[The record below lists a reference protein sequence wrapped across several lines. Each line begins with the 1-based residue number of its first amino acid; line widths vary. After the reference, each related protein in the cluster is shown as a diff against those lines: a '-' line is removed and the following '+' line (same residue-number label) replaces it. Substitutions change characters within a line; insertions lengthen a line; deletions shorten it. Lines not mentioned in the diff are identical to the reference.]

1 MLMVCINTLP
11 RLCPIDAI
19 SCQLPTVQNPEESIA
34 LVPKRPKVPA
44 TLRICSGWALCDA
57 SWLIDGVLI
66 LNTILGHDLP
76 SFTHSIVARQQIMNV
91 HGAGVDIFEIRSLQS
106 KDAGIGAVH
115 FRVKPDE
122 MSGVICRFIEFLLA
136 CTSKHLVVTSGPI
149 KQPLG
154 IHLAVE
160 VSEGSRK
167 ILFDEF
173 VVSPVWPRTRSLDLR
188 THNPRIT

>member
-1 MLMVCINTLP
+1 
-11 RLCPIDAI
+11 
-19 SCQLPTVQNPEESIA
+19 
-34 LVPKRPKVPA
+34 
-44 TLRICSGWALCDA
+44 
-57 SWLIDGVLI
+57 
-66 LNTILGHDLP
+66 
-76 SFTHSIVARQQIMNV
+76 MNV
-91 HGAGVDIFEIRSLQS
+91 HCSWINVLEIWPLQS
-106 KDAGIGAVH
+106 EYARIRAVH

-136 CTSKHLVVTSGPI
+136 CPSKHLVVTSGPI

-160 VSEGSRK
+160 VSEGARK

-173 VVSPVWPRTRSLDLR
+173 VVSPGWPGTRSLDLR